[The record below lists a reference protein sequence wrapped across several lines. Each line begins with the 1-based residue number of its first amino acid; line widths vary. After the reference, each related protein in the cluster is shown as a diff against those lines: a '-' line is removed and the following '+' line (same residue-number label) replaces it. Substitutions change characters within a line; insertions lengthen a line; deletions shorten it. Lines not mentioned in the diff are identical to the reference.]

1 MNYVDLSIVIFT
13 VLAVYV
19 GFRRGLF
26 ISLLTLLRMIVGIPL
41 SIYAGETFN
50 QKIYDKYI
58 KEYAAEQVSHRLSD
72 SKKITDFT
80 SELKETVNAF
90 SFLFKDKTDTDVIN
104 SLTPDN
110 AAVYITDNIIEPI
123 ALEIVKIVLII
134 LTFLIFYLI
143 TGIIISAAK
152 RIREKKS
159 LPLHNTNSVLGGVF
173 GLIKAVII
181 IFAVG
186 AATDFIAGIQY
197 EDNEFI
203 RQLDSSVILKF
214 INEYNPIVSL
224 WLIE

>member
-58 KEYAAEQVSHRLSD
+58 KEYAAEQVSRRLSD

-186 AATDFIAGIQY
+186 AATDFITGIQY

>member
-58 KEYAAEQVSHRLSD
+58 KEYAAEQVSRRLSD